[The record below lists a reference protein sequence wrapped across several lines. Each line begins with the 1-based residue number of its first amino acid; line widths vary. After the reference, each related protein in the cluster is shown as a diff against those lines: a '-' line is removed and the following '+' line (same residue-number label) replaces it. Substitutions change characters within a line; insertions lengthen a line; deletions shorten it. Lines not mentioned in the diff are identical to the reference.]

1 MTQEKLRRVVTAA
14 TVAGTLLVVGLLAVI
29 GYQIIKVIVLNNRIK
44 EVEKDIAA
52 YEEEIEKGENDLN
65 YYLSDLYLEG
75 EAYKHHFIY
84 PDQKVGK

>member
-65 YYLSDLYLEG
+65 YYLSDLYLEE

>member
-14 TVAGTLLVVGLLAVI
+14 AVAGTLVVVCLLAVI

-52 YEEEIEKGENDLN
+52 YEEEIEKNIIAIESLDGTIIHAIIE
-65 YYLSDLYLEG
+65 
-75 EAYKHHFIY
+75 IY
-84 PDQKVGK
+84 